1 MNIKEVRDRIREALE
16 NSIFQG
22 NISALTRALATKGYT
37 YDRSAVSRMI
47 SGDRDI
53 KISEI
58 DALADALGVSTHF
71 LQYGASEN
79 ASNIVELR
87 RLTVD
92 EEHQEDEAYLNQR
105 QLGFSS
111 ATGYEP
117 SIEGGIPE
125 IDVLAGAGNGAI
137 GEVVSLKVGD
147 GSVSAHH
154 VIDEWKIP
162 EEYLGQVLNVS
173 AGRSL
178 ILPVI
183 GDSMIPSYHPGDRI
197 LVDLRQTEMTI
208 DAVYVISDG
217 ESPPQIKRLQRV
229 LFSHPATVDVI
240 SDNPSHKPQRVE
252 IAQLTIIGRV
262 AGKVSKQ

>member
-1 MNIKEVRDRIREALE
+1 MSEAAQ
-16 NSIFQG
+16 IV
-22 NISALTRALATKGYT
+22 RALKQIGITEPQIAAYIGISQPAVNDWVNKGATPGSKNM
-37 YDRSAVSRMI
+37 DKLREFARRHNVPPSRQ
-47 SGDRDI
+47 
-53 KISEI
+53 
-58 DALADALGVSTHF
+58 V
-71 LQYGASEN
+71 
-79 ASNIVELR
+79 VELR
-87 RLTVD
+87 RISLD

-111 ATGYEP
+111 ATGYAP

-137 GEVVSLKVGD
+137 GEVVTLPLGD
-147 GSVSAHH
+147 STVAAHQ
-154 VIDEWKIP
+154 VIDEWKFP
-162 EEYLGQVLNVS
+162 EGYLGQVLNVS

-183 GDSMIPSYHPGDRI
+183 GDSMIPTYTPGDRV
-197 LVDLRQTEMTI
+197 LVDLRQNEMTI

-229 LFSHPATVDVI
+229 LFSQPAMVEVI
-240 SDNPSHKPQRVE
+240 SDNPSHKPQQVE
-252 IAQLTIIGRV
+252 LAHLTIVGRV

>member
-1 MNIKEVRDRIREALE
+1 MRKRIREALDKSHLE
-16 NSIFQG
+16 G
-22 NISALTRALATKGYT
+22 NISALAREMNERITNLDRNL
-37 YDRSAVSRMI
+37 DRSAVSRMI
-47 SGDRDI
+47 NGGRDI
-53 KISEI
+53 KIQEI
-58 DALADALGVSTHF
+58 DAIASILGVSSHW
-71 LQYGASEN
+71 LQYGTHDDSTN
-79 ASNIVELR
+79 VVELR
-87 RLTVD
+87 RVSLE

-137 GEVVSLKVGD
+137 GEVVTLPLGD
-147 GSVSAHH
+147 STVAAHQ
-154 VIDEWKIP
+154 VIDEWRFP
-162 EEYLGQVLNVS
+162 EGYLEQVLNVS

-183 GDSMIPSYHPGDRI
+183 GDSMIPTYTPGDRV
-197 LVDLRQTEMTI
+197 LVDLRQNEMTI

-229 LFSHPATVDVI
+229 LFSHPAMVEVI
-240 SDNPSHKPQRVE
+240 SDNPSHKPQQVE
-252 IAQLTIIGRV
+252 LAHLTIVGRV

>member
-1 MNIKEVRDRIREALE
+1 MNIAQVRQRIREALE
-16 NSIFQG
+16 DSVFQG
-22 NISALTRALATKGYT
+22 NISALTRALTAKGYT
-37 YDRSAVSRMI
+37 FDRSAVSRMI
-47 SGDRDI
+47 GGGRDI
-53 KISEI
+53 KIQEI
-58 DALADALGVSTHF
+58 DAIASILGVSSQW
-71 LQYGASEN
+71 LQYGTHDDETN
-79 ASNIVELR
+79 VVELR
-87 RLTVD
+87 RISLD
-92 EEHQEDEAYLNQR
+92 EEHQEDEAYLSQR

-137 GEVVSLKVGD
+137 GEVVTLPLGD
-147 GSVSAHH
+147 STVAAHQ
-154 VIDEWKIP
+154 VVDEWKFP
-162 EEYLGQVLNVS
+162 EGYLGQVLNVS

-183 GDSMIPSYHPGDRI
+183 GDSMIPTYTPGDRV
-197 LVDLRQTEMTI
+197 LVDLRQNEMTI

-229 LFSHPATVDVI
+229 LFSQPAMVEVI
-240 SDNPSHKPQRVE
+240 SDNPSHKPQQVE
-252 IAQLTIIGRV
+252 LAHLTIVGRV